1 MAFAETFEHGSPGVS
16 ERSVE
21 FVDAIQHGLP
31 VTAAQDIALHLAP
44 GDPNFRYQI
53 VPKATLARRKHS
65 ARLSPEEGERVVRL
79 GRLWDRTLSIW
90 KDADAARR
98 FLWRPNA
105 LLSMRTPISVA
116 LAGESGGRMVET
128 LLGQFEAGVA
138 I

>member
-1 MAFAETFEHGSPGVS
+1 MTSAETFDHGPTGVS
-16 ERSVE
+16 ERTVE
-21 FVDAIQHGLP
+21 FVDAIQEGLP
-31 VTAAQDIALHLAP
+31 VTVAEQIALQLAP
-44 GDPNFRYQI
+44 GDPGFRYQI

-105 LLSMRTPISVA
+105 LLAMRTPIAVA
-116 LAGESGGRMVET
+116 LTGESGGRMVET